1 MTELK
6 KHGEELR
13 ERMYQ
18 FIIEYITE
26 NGYPP
31 TVKEISASVGLKS
44 VSSVL
49 SHLAKLEAEGRIKI
63 KQYTQRTI
71 KVIGWGFLK
80 VED

>member
-13 ERMYQ
+13 ERICQ
-18 FIIEYITE
+18 FIIDYIVE

-49 SHLAKLEAEGRIKI
+49 SHLAQLEIEGRIQTKPYSPRAIKI
-63 KQYTQRTI
+63 
-71 KVIGWGFLK
+71 IGWGFRK

>member
-18 FIIEYITE
+18 FIIEYIIE

-63 KQYTQRTI
+63 KPYTQRTI
-71 KVIGWGFLK
+71 KVIGWGFRK